1 MQVTLDQLDPINC
14 TKQMSD
20 KYVTMDTRA
29 LIENLLSLTS
39 KGNPVFQLRSIQCG
53 RKKGSNE
60 PQVTKG
66 RHVVRIQT
74 VKSYIVGKE
83 DGVHPELVI
92 TNSYDG
98 STTFKV
104 QMGIFRLVCSNGL
117 VIQTQDFGQINLRHM
132 GTPAETAFD
141 IVKQFAANLPKFQQ
155 IQNALIERKLTDE
168 EMIEFAMK
176 AAQVR
181 FKNEFTEADAAIL
194 LEVTRPQDDG
204 NDLWKV
210 FNRCQ
215 EKIMAGGFK
224 GENMKKRGKAIVR
237 ADEDLRI
244 NKELFELAMSFVNND
259 PESNPQPNAEVLVE
273 VEPEALVPEIVDEV
287 ADLEVA
293 VVDVLNVTEEEP
305 AKMVKHPGTGRMIP
319 NPLYNKWL
327 RAAKAAGLV

>member
-1 MQVTLDQLDPINC
+1 MQVTLEQLDPINC
-14 TKQMSD
+14 TKQMSE

-29 LIENLLSLTS
+29 LVENLLSLTS
-39 KGNPVFQLRSIQCG
+39 GGKPVFQLRSIQCG
-53 RKKGSNE
+53 RKKGSDE

-74 VKSYIVGKE
+74 VKSYSVGNR
-83 DGVHPELVI
+83 DDVYPELVI

-104 QMGIFRLVCSNGL
+104 QTGIFRLVCSNGL
-117 VIQTQDFGQINLRHM
+117 VIQTADFGQINLRHM
-132 GTPAETAFD
+132 GQPADAAFD
-141 IVKQFAANLPKFQQ
+141 IVKQFATNLPKFQS
-155 IQNALIERKLTDE
+155 IQQALVDRQLTDE

-224 GENMKKRGKAIVR
+224 GENMKKKGKAIVR

-259 PESNPQPNAEVLVE
+259 PESNPQSTEDLVE
-273 VEPEALVPEIVDEV
+273 ISAEELVPEIVDEI
-287 ADLEVA
+287 ADLETVEIP
-293 VVDVLNVTEEEP
+293 VKPTKFLYEGTRRVKNP
-305 AKMVKHPGTGRMIP
+305 AYDRWMA
-319 NPLYNKWL
+319 NFSD
-327 RAAKAAGLV
+327 LVEN